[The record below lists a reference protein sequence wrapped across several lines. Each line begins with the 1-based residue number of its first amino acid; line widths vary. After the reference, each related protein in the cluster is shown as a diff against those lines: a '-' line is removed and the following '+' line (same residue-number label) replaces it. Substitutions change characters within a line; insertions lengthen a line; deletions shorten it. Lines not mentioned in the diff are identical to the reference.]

1 MHSAAIIVANVFY
14 SMFTDV
20 FNRVTILTFLNV
32 LKFFVERFFTS
43 VELTLI
49 AYNWSKAVYV
59 WETVGVLTVQGDGPP
74 LL

>member
-32 LKFFVERFFTS
+32 LKFFVERF
-43 VELTLI
+43 LHL
-49 AYNWSKAVYV
+49 WS
-59 WETVGVLTVQGDGPP
+59 
-74 LL
+74 